1 MKKLE
6 VLVVILESLDR
17 EGKRLYASVKFKL
30 AFKLTTLG
38 MTSIHFPYEEFIKF
52 CKQFKNTIDTS
63 YEYKLAKEKT

>member
-38 MTSIHFPYEEFIKF
+38 MTSIHFPCEEFIKF
-52 CKQFKNTIDTS
+52 CKQSKIRLIIQKIQNFKTVQ
-63 YEYKLAKEKT
+63 